1 MTITVEPADVG
12 QRLDAFLA
20 SRIPGASRSQIQRA
34 ITEGDAA
41 VNERPTKPSYRL
53 RDGDEISI
61 DISPPEPLDAA
72 PEPIDL
78 DIVYE
83 DDDIVVINKPAGM
96 VVHPG
101 AGIRTG
107 TLANAL
113 VHHFNQLSRRGG
125 DSRPGIVH
133 RLDAGTS
140 GLIVVAR
147 NEAAHNNLA
156 QQFID
161 RSVEKSY
168 AALVY
173 GRVNADQGRFDGA
186 IGRDPKNRVKMA
198 VRPAGHGRPALTLF
212 RITERFEEFTLLEIN
227 IKTGRTHQIRVH
239 LSHAK
244 HPVVADVTYGG
255 GRENMIRDSRIK
267 SIVHGLGR
275 PFLHAERLAFRHPQS
290 GEEMKFEAVLP
301 AELQSVLT
309 ELRR

>member
-20 SRIPGASRSQIQRA
+20 ARIPGASRSQIQKA

-41 VNERPTKPSYRL
+41 VNERPCKPSYRL

-78 DIVYE
+78 NIVYE

-101 AGIRTG
+101 AGIRSG

-113 VHHFNQLSRRGG
+113 VFHFEQLSKHGG
-125 DSRPGIVH
+125 NSRPGIVH

-147 NEAAHNNLA
+147 NEAAHNSLA
-156 QQFID
+156 QQFMD
-161 RSVEKSY
+161 RSVEKAY
-168 AALVY
+168 VALVY
-173 GRVNADQGRFDGA
+173 GRVISDQGRFDGA

-198 VRPAGHGRPALTLF
+198 VRPAGQGRPALTLF
-212 RITERFEEFTLLEIN
+212 RVTERFDEFTLLDIN

-244 HPVVADVTYGG
+244 HPVVGDVTYGG
-255 GRENMIRDSRIK
+255 GRENMIRDARMK
-267 SIVHGLGR
+267 SIVQGLGR
-275 PFLHAERLAFRHPQS
+275 PFLHAGRLAFRHPQS
-290 GEEMKFEAVLP
+290 GEEMRFEAVLP
-301 AELQSVLT
+301 AELQSVLG
-309 ELRR
+309 EMRR

>member
-20 SRIPGASRSQIQRA
+20 GRIPGTSRSQIQKA

-41 VNERPTKPSYRL
+41 VNERPSKPSYRL

-83 DDDIVVINKPAGM
+83 DDSVVVINKPAGM

-101 AGIRTG
+101 AGIRSG

-113 VHHFNQLSRRGG
+113 VHHFDKLSRRSG

-156 QQFID
+156 RQFMD
-161 RSVEKSY
+161 RSVEKAY
-168 AALVY
+168 IALVY
-173 GRVNADQGRFDGA
+173 GRVPADEGRFDA
-186 IGRDPKNRVKMA
+186 PIGRDPKNRVKMA
-198 VRPAGHGRPALTLF
+198 VRPVGQGRPALTLF
-212 RITERFEEFTLLEIN
+212 RVVERFEDFTLLEIN

-255 GRENMIRDSRIK
+255 GRENMIRDARIK
-267 SIVHGLGR
+267 SIVHKLGR
-275 PFLHAERLAFRHPQS
+275 PFLHAQRLAFRHPQS
-290 GEEMKFEAVLP
+290 GEEMRFESVLP
-301 AELQSVLT
+301 AELESALY

>member
-20 SRIPGASRSQIQRA
+20 GRIPGTSRSQIQKA

-41 VNERPTKPSYRL
+41 VNERPSKPSYRL

-83 DDDIVVINKPAGM
+83 DDSVVVINKPAGM

-101 AGIRTG
+101 AGIRSG

-113 VHHFNQLSRRGG
+113 VHHFDQLSRRGN
-125 DSRPGIVH
+125 SRPGIVH

-156 QQFID
+156 RQFMD
-161 RSVEKSY
+161 RSVEKAY
-168 AALVY
+168 IALVY
-173 GRVNADQGRFDGA
+173 GRVPADEGRFDA
-186 IGRDPKNRVKMA
+186 PIGRDPKNRVKMA
-198 VRPAGHGRPALTLF
+198 VRPVGQGRPALTLF
-212 RITERFEEFTLLEIN
+212 RVVERFEDFTLLEIN

-255 GRENMIRDSRIK
+255 GRENMIRDARIK
-267 SIVHGLGR
+267 SIVHKLGR
-275 PFLHAERLAFRHPQS
+275 PFLHAQRLAFRHPQS
-290 GEEMKFEAVLP
+290 GEEMRFESVLP
-301 AELQSVLT
+301 AELESALN

>member
-20 SRIPGASRSQIQRA
+20 GRIPGTSRSQIQKA

-41 VNERPTKPSYRL
+41 VNERPSKPSYRL

-72 PEPIDL
+72 PEPIAL

-83 DDDIVVINKPAGM
+83 DDAIVVINKPAGM

-101 AGIRTG
+101 AGIRSG

-113 VHHFNQLSRRGG
+113 VHHFDQLSRGSG

-147 NEAAHNNLA
+147 NETAHNNLA
-156 QQFID
+156 QQFMD
-161 RSVEKSY
+161 RSVEKAY
-168 AALVY
+168 ITLVY
-173 GRVNADQGRFDGA
+173 GRVTADEGRFDAA

-198 VRPAGHGRPALTLF
+198 VRPADQGRPALTLF
-212 RITERFEEFTLLEIN
+212 RVVERFEDFTLLEIN

-244 HPVVADVTYGG
+244 HPVVGDVTYGG
-255 GRENMIRDSRIK
+255 GRENMIRDARMK
-267 SIVHGLGR
+267 SIVLGLGR
-275 PFLHAERLAFRHPQS
+275 PFLHAQRLAFRHPQS
-290 GEEMKFEAVLP
+290 GEEMSFESMLP
-301 AELQSVLT
+301 AELQSVLNQ
-309 ELRR
+309 LRQ